1 MTIPGWTS
9 WSLETVC
16 FDTFVDSGYL
26 YDLNLTDIDDDS
38 MINNV
43 YSLSETDGKRY
54 YVMPSFSVRI
64 FAYNNKIVNGRDD
77 SREGDDR
84 IVDYNRDITGEDEA
98 GEKIGT
104 EIDAYYLLSGSDIK
118 VVTDSDYSS
127 GNTIEVNILR
137 QVADSFMNEYSL
149 LEEAMRDQSFVG

>member
-1 MTIPGWTS
+1 MC
-9 WSLETVC
+9 LFRLMFANL
-16 FDTFVDSGYL
+16 FDIENSMSDPVRVAVVTENADS
-26 YDLNLTDIDDDS
+26 
-38 MINNV
+38 
-43 YSLSETDGKRY
+43 
-54 YVMPSFSVRI
+54 SVAEGFDMMMEQI
-64 FAYNNKIVNGRDD
+64 SK
-77 SREGDDR
+77 GDDR

-137 QVADSFMNEYSL
+137 QVADSYMNEYSL
-149 LEEAMRDQSFVG
+149 